1 MTKIEPRFSLR
12 YADSY
17 PNSFREFYSFIL
29 SNPSSES
36 IPSGQFFSPKTTY
49 FISTYGKSKVAT
61 ASNPLTMIIVAFG
74 TDKFSSVKWTKNYNP
89 ESMPQTWASEP
100 LKRVWRIM
108 FMVLVA
114 TKATEPPVDTAFSC
128 FSLFEEIKGDN
139 GISIDFYLYCSWNS
153 FKATFV
159 IKW

>member
-1 MTKIEPRFSLR
+1 MVFGEKLRNRKPNTTRNIPTKVAIIMTKIEPRFSLR

-29 SNPSSES
+29 SSPSSES
-36 IPSGQFFSPKTTY
+36 IPSGQFYSPKTTY

-100 LKRVWRIM
+100 LKRV
-108 FMVLVA
+108 
-114 TKATEPPVDTAFSC
+114 
-128 FSLFEEIKGDN
+128 
-139 GISIDFYLYCSWNS
+139 
-153 FKATFV
+153 
-159 IKW
+159 